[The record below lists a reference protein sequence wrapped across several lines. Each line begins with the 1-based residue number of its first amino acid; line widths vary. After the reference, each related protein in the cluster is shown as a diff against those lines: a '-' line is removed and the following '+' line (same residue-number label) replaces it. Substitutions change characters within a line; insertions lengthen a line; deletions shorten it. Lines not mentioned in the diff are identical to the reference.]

1 MVEKHRVMLRQLVGI
16 VLISLLAHS
25 MNAETTTELSTGIEG
40 TVTVSPI
47 HGGPSRQGVPDSAP
61 MKNINFVVEAAGGKV
76 VTFKTDDQGGFKLP
90 LPPGRYSIRIQ
101 DPAIKGRGCGL
112 NDVEVT
118 ATGFKKVTLNCD
130 SGMR

>member
-1 MVEKHRVMLRQLVGI
+1 MIERQRTMLRQLVGV
-16 VLISLLAHS
+16 VLMSFLAHS

-47 HGGPSRQGVPDSAP
+47 HGGPSKQGEPDSAP
-61 MKNINFVVEAAGGKV
+61 MKNVNFVVEAAGGKV
-76 VTFKTDDQGGFKLP
+76 ATFKTDDQGNFKLP
-90 LPPGRYSIRIQ
+90 LAPGRYSIRIQ

-112 NDVEVT
+112 TDLEVT
-118 ATGFKKVTLNCD
+118 AAGFKKVTLNCD